1 MRCATWSRSERARS
15 PCRSSPGFTSRA
27 GTSSSCTTCWERWRS
42 SLLRRHCCSPPRKRK
57 PPQKKWRPSP
67 PTYEEG
73 SIMKSLRVVALCA
86 PLLSGTAG
94 AQTIGIVTTP
104 AGSFSNSTGQAIA
117 KVLVEKAGLRA
128 VVQAQASTGFEE
140 VESGSADFNVSNSF
154 DATFYSTGTG
164 EYAGR
169 GRQSGIRYVGSLI
182 PYRVAMHVRAESGIN
197 SITDLKGKRVSSE
210 FNAQK
215 TIARIIEAHLANIG
229 LGYAD
234 VVRVPAPNVVRQ
246 AEDFMSGK
254 VDVLFFALG
263 SAAIK
268 QANAS
273 VGGLRVLEVGT
284 SPDALKRTQ
293 ALLPGAYVTQV
304 APNPALDGITKPTNL
319 IAFDMVLITN
329 AKVSDEIVYAVAKA
343 LHDGKEDLVAT
354 FPPFGL
360 FEPQNMAKPLEGV
373 PLHPGATKYYRE
385 IGISK

>member
-1 MRCATWSRSERARS
+1 
-15 PCRSSPGFTSRA
+15 
-27 GTSSSCTTCWERWRS
+27 
-42 SLLRRHCCSPPRKRK
+42 
-57 PPQKKWRPSP
+57 
-67 PTYEEG
+67 
-73 SIMKSLRVVALCA
+73 MKSLHAVALCA
-86 PLLSGTAG
+86 PLLTGAAV

-104 AGSFSNSTGQAIA
+104 AGSFSNSAGQAIA
-117 KVLVEKAGLRA
+117 KVLVERAKLRA
-128 VVQAQASTGFEE
+128 IVQAQASTGFEE
-140 VESGSADFNVSNSF
+140 VESGSADFNVSF

-164 EYAGR
+164 EYEGR
-169 GRQSGIRYVGSLI
+169 GRQPAMRYVGSLI
-182 PYRVAMHVRAESGIN
+182 PYRVAMHVRADSRIN

-215 TIARIIEAHLANIG
+215 TIARIIEAHLANMG
-229 LGYAD
+229 LGYGD
-234 VVRVPAPNVVRQ
+234 VVRIPAPNVVRQ

-293 ALLPGAYVTQV
+293 ALLPGAYVMQV

-360 FEPQNMAKPLEGV
+360 FQPQNMAKPLEGA
-373 PLHPGATKYYRE
+373 PLHAGAMKYYRE
-385 IGISK
+385 IGLTK